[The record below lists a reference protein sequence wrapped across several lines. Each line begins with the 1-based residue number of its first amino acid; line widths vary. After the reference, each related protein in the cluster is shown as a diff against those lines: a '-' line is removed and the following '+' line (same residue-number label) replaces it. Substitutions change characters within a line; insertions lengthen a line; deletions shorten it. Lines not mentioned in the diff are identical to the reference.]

1 MTQFNTLCIAKYMK
15 YKYSV
20 LVSTIDIKYFISSV
34 VPDVILVILNHKT
47 SPGDTATRI
56 TPSAGPLLNG
66 IKTFIY
72 SQSVIVRNGWLLTLW
87 MKWLYRECL
96 FPREF
101 LNIYIDMVANPI
113 EISITSFTYKNQ
125 WRPLWWLSLWRKK
138 PKCYDGS
145 ILKIRNSKYL

>member
-72 SQSVIVRNGWLLTLW
+72 SQSVNSQEQLAFDSLNEVTL
-87 MKWLYRECL
+87 
-96 FPREF
+96 
-101 LNIYIDMVANPI
+101 
-113 EISITSFTYKNQ
+113 
-125 WRPLWWLSLWRKK
+125 
-138 PKCYDGS
+138 
-145 ILKIRNSKYL
+145 

>member
-72 SQSVIVRNGWLLTLW
+72 SQSVIVRNGWLLTLR
-87 MKWLYRECL
+87 MKWLYKGCL
-96 FPREF
+96 FPLEF

-113 EISITSFTYKNQ
+113 PITSFNYKSQ
-125 WRPLWWLSLWRKK
+125 WMLLQWLSLWRKK
-138 PKCYDGS
+138 PKYFKTLLRIDV
-145 ILKIRNSKYL
+145 